1 MILAVLMISPSFL
14 TEVVRASGAEGL
26 RRTGSNWGRP
36 TSIPSPGSY
45 VHKGVELF
53 PRADRVDDASLV
65 AGFALGDEQAAV
77 AFVRRFQDAVYGL
90 AVSVTR
96 DPVLAED
103 VSQEV
108 FVRAWRAAGNYDPR
122 RASALTWLLTI
133 TRNAAIDAVRARRST
148 PVLAET
154 LERLLDVALRAGYD
168 SDGPERQALLAL
180 ESERALARLRALPV
194 EQARAVALAVLG
206 GCTAA
211 EVGRHE
217 NIPLGT
223 AKTRIR
229 TGLRRLRDALKE
241 GSRDGTPP

>member
-1 MILAVLMISPSFL
+1 M
-14 TEVVRASGAEGL
+14 RGAPPDCAEAD
-26 RRTGSNWGRP
+26 
-36 TSIPSPGSY
+36 SIRSAFSY
-45 VHKGVELF
+45 VPLDMELF
-53 PRADRVDDASLV
+53 PRANRVDDASLV
-65 AGFALGDEQAAV
+65 AGLALGDEQAAL

-90 AVSVTR
+90 AVSITR
-96 DPVLAED
+96 DPALAED

-133 TRNAAIDAVRARRST
+133 TRNAAIDAVRARRLT

-154 LERLLDVALRAGYD
+154 LERLLDATLRSGAD
-168 SDGPERQALLAL
+168 ADNTERQALLAL
-180 ESERALARLRALPV
+180 ESERAIARLRALPP

-229 TGLRRLRDALKE
+229 TGLRRLRDTLKE
-241 GSRDGTPP
+241 GSHDGTPP

>member
-1 MILAVLMISPSFL
+1 M
-14 TEVVRASGAEGL
+14 
-26 RRTGSNWGRP
+26 
-36 TSIPSPGSY
+36 
-45 VHKGVELF
+45 GVELF
-53 PRADRVDDASLV
+53 PRTDRLDDASLV
-65 AGFALGDEQAAV
+65 AGLALGDEQAAL
-77 AFVRRFQDAVYGL
+77 AFVRRFQDAVFGL
-90 AVSVTR
+90 ALSVTR
-96 DPVLAED
+96 DRALAED

-133 TRNAAIDAVRARRST
+133 TRNAAIDAVRARRPT

-154 LERLLDVALRAGYD
+154 LERLLDVTLRSAAD
-168 SDGPERQALLAL
+168 TDDTERLALLTL
-180 ESERALARLRALPV
+180 ESERALARLQALPE

-229 TGLRRLRDALKE
+229 TGLRRLRDTLKE
-241 GSRDGTPP
+241 ESRDGTPPRRATPP

>member
-1 MILAVLMISPSFL
+1 MHFGAIHSP
-14 TEVVRASGAEGL
+14 V
-26 RRTGSNWGRP
+26 
-36 TSIPSPGSY
+36 SY
-45 VHKGVELF
+45 VHRGVELF

-90 AVSVTR
+90 ALSVTR
-96 DPVLAED
+96 EPGLAED

-108 FVRAWRAAGNYDPR
+108 FVRAWRAAGNYDAR

-133 TRNAAIDAVRARRST
+133 TRNAAIDAVRARRPV
-148 PVLAET
+148 PVLADT
-154 LERLLDVALRAGYD
+154 LERLLDVTLRAHTGAD
-168 SDGPERQALLAL
+168 LDAEGTERQALIAL
-180 ESERALARLRALPV
+180 ESDRALARLRSLPV
-194 EQARAVALAVLG
+194 EQSRAVALAVLG

-217 NIPLGT
+217 GIPLGT

-229 TGLRRLRDALKE
+229 TGLRRLRDTLKE
-241 GSRDGTPP
+241 DSRDGTPPR

>member
-1 MILAVLMISPSFL
+1 M
-14 TEVVRASGAEGL
+14 
-26 RRTGSNWGRP
+26 
-36 TSIPSPGSY
+36 
-45 VHKGVELF
+45 GVELF
-53 PRADRVDDASLV
+53 SRTDRVDDASLV
-65 AGFALGDEQAAV
+65 SGFALGDEQAAV

-90 AVSVTR
+90 ALSVTR
-96 DPVLAED
+96 EPALAED

-108 FVRAWRAAGNYDPR
+108 FVRAWRAAGSYDAR

-133 TRNAAIDAVRARRST
+133 TRNAAVDAVRARRST

-154 LERLLDVALRAGYD
+154 LERLLQVTFQA
-168 SDGPERQALLAL
+168 DGDGTERQALAAL
-180 ESERALARLRALPV
+180 ESERALERLCGLPA
-194 EQARAVALAVLG
+194 EQARAVALAVIG

-241 GSRDGTPP
+241 ENRDATP

>member
-1 MILAVLMISPSFL
+1 M
-14 TEVVRASGAEGL
+14 
-26 RRTGSNWGRP
+26 
-36 TSIPSPGSY
+36 
-45 VHKGVELF
+45 ELF

-65 AGFALGDEQAAV
+65 AGLALGDEQAAV

-90 AVSVTR
+90 ALSVTR
-96 DPVLAED
+96 DPGLAED

-108 FVRAWRAAGNYDPR
+108 FVRAWRAAGNYDAR

-148 PVLAET
+148 PVLADT
-154 LERLLDVALRAGYD
+154 LERLLTVTLRAD
-168 SDGPERQALLAL
+168 AEADGAARPALAAL
-180 ESERALARLRALPV
+180 ESERALRRLRSLPI

-206 GCTAA
+206 GSTAA
-211 EVGRHE
+211 EVARHE

-229 TGLRRLRDALKE
+229 TGLKRLRDSLKE
-241 GSRDGTPP
+241 GSPDGTPP

>member
-1 MILAVLMISPSFL
+1 M
-14 TEVVRASGAEGL
+14 
-26 RRTGSNWGRP
+26 
-36 TSIPSPGSY
+36 
-45 VHKGVELF
+45 ELF
-53 PRADRVDDASLV
+53 PRANRVDDASLV
-65 AGFALGDEQAAV
+65 AGLALGDEQAAL

-90 AVSVTR
+90 AVSITR
-96 DPVLAED
+96 DPALAED

-133 TRNAAIDAVRARRST
+133 TRNAAIDAVRARRLT

-154 LERLLDVALRAGYD
+154 LERLLDATLRSGAD
-168 SDGPERQALLAL
+168 ADNTERQALLAL
-180 ESERALARLRALPV
+180 ESERAIARLRALPP

-229 TGLRRLRDALKE
+229 TGLRRLRDTLKE
-241 GSRDGTPP
+241 GSHDGTPP

>member
-1 MILAVLMISPSFL
+1 M
-14 TEVVRASGAEGL
+14 
-26 RRTGSNWGRP
+26 
-36 TSIPSPGSY
+36 
-45 VHKGVELF
+45 GVELF
-53 PRADRVDDASLV
+53 PRTDRLDDASLV
-65 AGFALGDEQAAV
+65 AGLALGDEQAAL
-77 AFVRRFQDAVYGL
+77 AFVRRFQDAVFGL
-90 AVSVTR
+90 ALSVTR
-96 DPVLAED
+96 DRALAED

-133 TRNAAIDAVRARRST
+133 TRNAAIDAVRARRPT

-154 LERLLDVALRAGYD
+154 LERLLDVTLRSAADTGD
-168 SDGPERQALLAL
+168 TERLALLTL
-180 ESERALARLRALPV
+180 ESERALARLQALPE

-229 TGLRRLRDALKE
+229 TGLRRLRDTLKE
-241 GSRDGTPP
+241 ESRDGTPPRRATPP

>member
-1 MILAVLMISPSFL
+1 M
-14 TEVVRASGAEGL
+14 
-26 RRTGSNWGRP
+26 
-36 TSIPSPGSY
+36 
-45 VHKGVELF
+45 ELF
-53 PRADRVDDASLV
+53 SRADRADDASLV

-90 AVSVTR
+90 ALSVTR
-96 DPVLAED
+96 DSALAED

-108 FVRAWRAAGNYDPR
+108 FVRAWRAAGSYDAR

-133 TRNAAIDAVRARRST
+133 TRNAAIDAVRARRPV

-154 LERLLDVALRAGYD
+154 LERLLDVTLQ
-168 SDGPERQALLAL
+168 SESTERLAL
-180 ESERALARLRALPV
+180 VSLESDRAVHRLRSLPV

-206 GCTAA
+206 GCTAQ

-217 NIPLGT
+217 DIPLGT

-229 TGLRRLRDALKE
+229 TGLRRLREASKE
-241 GSRDGTPP
+241 ESSDGTPPR